1 MMAPPMAGR
10 KDPRRALQRVPM
22 KDLTTASR
30 MVPLRACLKA
40 HSRELLTASRI
51 AFFRAPKMVGCIVR
65 AAFIW
70 VPWHQH

>member
-40 HSRELLTASRI
+40 HSREL
-51 AFFRAPKMVGCIVR
+51 
-65 AAFIW
+65 
-70 VPWHQH
+70 